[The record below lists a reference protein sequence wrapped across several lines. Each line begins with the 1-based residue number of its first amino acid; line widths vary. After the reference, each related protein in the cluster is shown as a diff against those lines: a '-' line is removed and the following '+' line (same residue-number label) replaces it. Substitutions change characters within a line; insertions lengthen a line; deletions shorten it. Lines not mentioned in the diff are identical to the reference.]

1 MRFQA
6 LAALLLLHPLFCS
19 AAATEQIVVPPLP
32 QVLPAFG
39 SSEPTLADLL
49 TLEPT
54 ASIFFSYARELKLG
68 SILNEN
74 AQITVLVPTNKAVM
88 ALARK
93 P

>member
-1 MRFQA
+1 MV
-6 LAALLLLHPLFCS
+6 LS
-19 AAATEQIVVPPLP
+19 P
-32 QVLPAFG
+32 QQQDTPAFG
-39 SSEPTLADLL
+39 SSEPKLADLL
-49 TLEPT
+49 TLEST

-68 SILNEN
+68 SILNDD

>member
-6 LAALLLLHPLFCS
+6 LAAILLLQPLFCS
-19 AAATEQIVVPPLP
+19 AAATEQMVISTP
-32 QVLPAFG
+32 QQDLPAFG

-49 TLEPT
+49 TLEST

-68 SILNEN
+68 SILNEDT
-74 AQITVLVPTNKAVM
+74 QITVLVPTNKAVM